1 LFVNGFILVRY
12 KMANT
17 VHKEDRDRCP
27 SVGTYL
33 DSTCI
38 YADILEH
45 IDLGIIVLDTA
56 EEEVAIKNKAAQGIF
71 ADLRGNMDYTTI
83 STLLMQD
90 MGEGLISDGF
100 GKPQTLHYK
109 NKLLGYTA
117 YVIPEHY
124 IGVLIRDITES
135 ARLESIAE
143 AVNTME
149 NITYIFSGIRHELGN
164 PINSIKMTL
173 SVLRKNLNRYS
184 MDIVQNYVD
193 RTLAEITRV
202 EYLLKSLKSFSMF
215 ENPSIQDVD
224 LAEFLD
230 LFQTLVAGDLE
241 KNGIKI
247 STLVSP
253 EAQWVRADPRALQ
266 QVMLNLIANAADALN
281 GKNNP
286 TIFINTQKKDDFIWV
301 TVHDNGVGIPPD
313 NQQHLFKPFYT
324 TKPHGTGLGLAIAKK
339 LLAKMSCRIG
349 IVSHED
355 VGTTATISIP
365 EGRREDA

>member
-1 LFVNGFILVRY
+1 
-12 KMANT
+12 MANSIY
-17 VHKEDRDRCP
+17 KKMEERIICP
-27 SVGTYL
+27 AVGTYL
-33 DSTCI
+33 QRACI

-56 EEEVAIKNKAAQGIF
+56 KEEVVVQNKAALGIF
-71 ADLRGNMDYTTI
+71 EDSKGLMDYTTI
-83 STLLMQD
+83 STLLLQD
-90 MGEGLISDGF
+90 MGQGLISDGF
-100 GKPQTLHYK
+100 GKPQILHYK

-117 YVIPEHY
+117 YVIPDHY

-224 LAEFLD
+224 LGEFLD
-230 LFQTLVAGDLE
+230 LFQALVAGDLE
-241 KNGIKI
+241 KNGVKI
-247 STLVSP
+247 GTLVSP
-253 EAQWVRADPRALQ
+253 EARWARADPRALQ
-266 QVMLNLIANAADALN
+266 QVMLNLIANAADALD
-281 GKNNP
+281 GKDNP

-301 TVHDNGVGIPPD
+301 TVRDNGAGIPPD
-313 NQQHLFKPFYT
+313 GQQHLFKPFYT

-339 LLAKMSCRIG
+339 LLAKMNGRIG
-349 IVSHED
+349 IASHED
-355 VGTTATISIP
+355 MGTTVTISIP
-365 EGRREDA
+365 QGRREDA